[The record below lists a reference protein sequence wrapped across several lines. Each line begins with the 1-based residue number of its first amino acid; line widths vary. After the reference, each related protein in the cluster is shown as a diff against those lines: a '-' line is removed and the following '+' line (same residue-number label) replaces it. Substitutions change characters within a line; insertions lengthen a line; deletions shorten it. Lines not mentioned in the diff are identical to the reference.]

1 MSGFDPVGSSPVASV
16 PAGSGVFATYEL
28 GRANLAYAG
37 YTLTVTISVPPP
49 RTSWIGAETLH
60 DGAGAARESWIGA
73 ETLHDGA
80 GAARESWIGLEVLR
94 SVSSGVSDDG
104 FVYLIC

>member
-1 MSGFDPVGSSPVASV
+1 MAGFSPVGSFPVASV
-16 PAGSGVFATYEL
+16 PAGSGVATNYTL
-28 GRANLAYAG
+28 GPASLVYAG

-60 DGAGAARESWIGA
+60 DGAGAARLSWIGA

-80 GAARESWIGLEVLR
+80 GASRTSWIGVEVLR
-94 SVSSGVSDDG
+94 SIGGAATDDG